1 MTSLHRPGQE
11 GHVLTLFIYMD
22 GMTSM
27 LTRGRKIMAREEAS
41 FESINSGQEE
51 IQSALERFYAASPVI
66 QPGELRSIDLIFV
79 NSIFHRT
86 SSGTLETYK
95 NRLPAF
101 LLYHKSY
108 FDVDIRHRHLAQLM
122 YAGLEKGFEE
132 KPGPML
138 WFHLRQY
145 ILFAGFCTSGGE
157 ISISSFKVQKTLD
170 VYYYIL
176 FNYQTLQTALPALD
190 RIVISGELVDLDK
203 IHNFFEENVPGPELI
218 TYWQWKSIPG
228 KPQIDIQAYLPEIV
242 ISV

>member
-1 MTSLHRPGQE
+1 MSGLHRSGQD
-11 GHVLTLFIYMD
+11 GHLLTLFIYMD
-22 GMTSM
+22 GLTSV
-27 LTRGRKIMAREEAS
+27 LSRGRKIVAREEVS
-41 FESINSGQEE
+41 FASINSGQEE
-51 IQSALERFYAASPVI
+51 IQSALERFYTESPSVH
-66 QPGELRSIDLIFV
+66 PDELRSIDLIFV

-86 SSGTLETYK
+86 SSGQLESYK

-122 YAGLEKGFEE
+122 YSGLENGFEE

-138 WFHLRQY
+138 WFHLRHY
-145 ILFAGFCTSGGE
+145 ILYVGFCTSGGE

-176 FNYQTLQTALPALD
+176 FNYQTLQTALPGLD

-228 KPQIDIQAYLPEIV
+228 KPRVDIQAYLPEVEI
-242 ISV
+242 